1 MKKKLTLFLIIC
13 TLLFSLAA
21 CSDKIT
27 VKFDTDGGSVISD
40 VEVKVGE
47 TLVLPENP
55 VKEGYVF
62 KGWLLDGEPFDVN
75 MKLEKNITLKANW
88 EKENLEKYYVTF
100 IVDGNEYKKEEYLE
114 NSLITKPTNPIKE
127 NYEFKGWF
135 LGDTLFDFENTKIT
149 SNLTLVAKFEEK
161 QSEERIIVYAV
172 NQPEDILLFHTNR
185 KEKENKKTE
194 FFDLT
199 QNYVV
204 GDDNGWS
211 IKPACTFYKVN
222 TITGTQEEVVVSEWE
237 YDIKVY
243 LLNGDVYEL
252 LLENSGLIDS
262 IDTKNC
268 IIDFATSAVG
278 SAFKVEVIP
287 TGLTNK
293 QLENV
298 EDYTISFEFE
308 VVEGYNVYNAK
319 ELGYMDNRT
328 SGTEADAWKAF
339 KEANNLAS
347 DYFPTN
353 LIFHK
358 NIDVTVNDIPG
369 YFFYKAEEL
378 NKSDS
383 DYNRALGSMKDY
395 VNIYV
400 RNIGD
405 NQTFNILG
413 NYYKLSAET
422 LREVVRDDGQITPEG
437 EAISHASLFKIEGS
451 ETGSSSIQNL
461 NMIGNAPRVENNIKA
476 GGQILIKVEGPAFTA
491 YNNLA
496 ACFFI
501 TYFPN
506 YTFTEF
512 LMDKCK
518 AYDSFNSFVYNWG
531 SDKVTIKDC
540 EMIGAG
546 GPVIVQDHVRPL
558 EADGGKVAHTKII
571 NSKLESYVVG
581 TEGWFT
587 VVKASAIVPQIKA
600 LDALF
605 TPFNKSFLKTNADN
619 TLSYMNL
626 ICINKSGSAEGITAE
641 KIKGSLKIDDV
652 VTFDFGANDPYLAAL
667 LDQTFKNGAPAFQS
681 SAGGYGYTNGQG
693 LFDVTNTQIV
703 DPSHTMYQGD
713 YLCLYYNGMAITLG
727 YNNAGEIY
735 NLEA

>member
-339 KEANNLAS
+339 K
-347 DYFPTN
+347 
-353 LIFHK
+353 
-358 NIDVTVNDIPG
+358 
-369 YFFYKAEEL
+369 
-378 NKSDS
+378 
-383 DYNRALGSMKDY
+383 
-395 VNIYV
+395 
-400 RNIGD
+400 
-405 NQTFNILG
+405 
-413 NYYKLSAET
+413 
-422 LREVVRDDGQITPEG
+422 
-437 EAISHASLFKIEGS
+437 
-451 ETGSSSIQNL
+451 
-461 NMIGNAPRVENNIKA
+461 
-476 GGQILIKVEGPAFTA
+476 
-491 YNNLA
+491 
-496 ACFFI
+496 
-501 TYFPN
+501 
-506 YTFTEF
+506 
-512 LMDKCK
+512 
-518 AYDSFNSFVYNWG
+518 
-531 SDKVTIKDC
+531 
-540 EMIGAG
+540 
-546 GPVIVQDHVRPL
+546 
-558 EADGGKVAHTKII
+558 
-571 NSKLESYVVG
+571 
-581 TEGWFT
+581 
-587 VVKASAIVPQIKA
+587 
-600 LDALF
+600 
-605 TPFNKSFLKTNADN
+605 
-619 TLSYMNL
+619 
-626 ICINKSGSAEGITAE
+626 
-641 KIKGSLKIDDV
+641 
-652 VTFDFGANDPYLAAL
+652 
-667 LDQTFKNGAPAFQS
+667 
-681 SAGGYGYTNGQG
+681 
-693 LFDVTNTQIV
+693 
-703 DPSHTMYQGD
+703 
-713 YLCLYYNGMAITLG
+713 
-727 YNNAGEIY
+727 
-735 NLEA
+735 